1 MVDWFHDAHGYKNNL
16 NKLWY
21 IHTVRYFLTTKKV
34 ELLTWSISKDYVF
47 DDLTYI
53 KTKKQI
59 SNFQQFGIVKGF
71 CFIWG
76 AQRRYFCDEIFT
88 LIAMDLYTHMG
99 FPSGASG
106 KEPIHEYRRWKRCG
120 FDPWVRKIPWRRAW
134 QPTPVFLPG
143 ESNRQRSPADYSP

>member
-34 ELLTWSISKDYVF
+34 ELLNCSISKDYIF

-59 SNFQQFGIVKGF
+59 SNCQKFGIVKGF

-76 AQRRYFCDEIFT
+76 TQRRYFCDEIFT
-88 LIAMDLYTHMG
+88 LIAMVVTQTYIH
-99 FPSGASG
+99 G
-106 KEPIHEYRRWKRCG
+106 KWHRPIHAHG
-120 FDPWVRKIPWRRAW
+120 
-134 QPTPVFLPG
+134 LPKWC
-143 ESNRQRSPADYSP
+143 